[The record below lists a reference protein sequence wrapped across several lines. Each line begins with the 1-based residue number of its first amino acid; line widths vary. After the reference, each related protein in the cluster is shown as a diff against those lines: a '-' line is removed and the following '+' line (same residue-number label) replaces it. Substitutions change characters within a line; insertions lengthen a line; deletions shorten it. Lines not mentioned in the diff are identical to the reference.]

1 MNFEAIKAI
10 YIFEM
15 TRTFRTLL
23 QSLVSPVISTSLY
36 FIVFGTAIGSRMEDI
51 SEVPYGAFIV
61 PGLIMLTVLTQ
72 SISNAAFGIYFP
84 KFIGTIN
91 EILSAPVSAFEI
103 VIGYVGAAATKSMMI
118 GIIIFITAHFFVEI
132 SVKHPIWMVVFLVLT
147 CVSFSLFGFII
158 GIWAKNFEQLN
169 LIPMLVIT
177 PLVFLGGSFYSIS
190 MLPEFWQKVSF
201 FNPVVYLISGF
212 RWSFFGSSDV
222 AIEVSIMAILL
233 FSSFC
238 LYIISQIFKF
248 GYKIKQ

>member
-1 MNFEAIKAI
+1 
-10 YIFEM
+10 
-15 TRTFRTLL
+15 
-23 QSLVSPVISTSLY
+23 
-36 FIVFGTAIGSRMEDI
+36 
-51 SEVPYGAFIV
+51 
-61 PGLIMLTVLTQ
+61 MLTVLTQ

-132 SVKHPIWMVVFLVLT
+132 SVKHPVWMVVFLGLT

>member
-51 SEVPYGAFIV
+51 SDVPYGAFIV

-103 VIGYVGAAATKSMMI
+103 VIGYVGSIVGYEGLNMLVEAAEKLQQRDILNFTILII
-118 GIIIFITAHFFVEI
+118 GDVNEIFISCTL
-132 SVKHPIWMVVFLVLT
+132 S
-147 CVSFSLFGFII
+147 SL
-158 GIWAKNFEQLN
+158 
-169 LIPMLVIT
+169 
-177 PLVFLGGSFYSIS
+177 SY
-190 MLPEFWQKVSF
+190 
-201 FNPVVYLISGF
+201 
-212 RWSFFGSSDV
+212 
-222 AIEVSIMAILL
+222 
-233 FSSFC
+233 
-238 LYIISQIFKF
+238 
-248 GYKIKQ
+248 

>member
-72 SISNAAFGIYFP
+72 SISNASFGIYFP
-84 KFIGTIN
+84 KFMGTIN
-91 EILSAPVSAFEI
+91 EILSAPLSAIEI

-118 GIIIFITAHFFVEI
+118 GIIIFITSHFFVDI
-132 SVKHPIWMVVFLVLT
+132 SVKHPLWM
-147 CVSFSLFGFII
+147 II
-158 GIWAKNFEQLN
+158 F
-169 LIPMLVIT
+169 
-177 PLVFLGGSFYSIS
+177 
-190 MLPEFWQKVSF
+190 
-201 FNPVVYLISGF
+201 
-212 RWSFFGSSDV
+212 
-222 AIEVSIMAILL
+222 LL
-233 FSSFC
+233 F
-238 LYIISQIFKF
+238 YV
-248 GYKIKQ
+248 

>member
-91 EILSAPVSAFEI
+91 EYGSCEGSIKEDYQSDNTYWSS
-103 VIGYVGAAATKSMMI
+103 T
-118 GIIIFITAHFFVEI
+118 IT
-132 SVKHPIWMVVFLVLT
+132 
-147 CVSFSLFGFII
+147 
-158 GIWAKNFEQLN
+158 
-169 LIPMLVIT
+169 
-177 PLVFLGGSFYSIS
+177 
-190 MLPEFWQKVSF
+190 
-201 FNPVVYLISGF
+201 
-212 RWSFFGSSDV
+212 
-222 AIEVSIMAILL
+222 
-233 FSSFC
+233 
-238 LYIISQIFKF
+238 
-248 GYKIKQ
+248 

>member
-51 SEVPYGAFIV
+51 SDVPYGAFIV

-132 SVKHPIWMVVFLVLT
+132 SVKHPVWMVVFLVLT

-177 PLVFLGGSFYSIS
+177 PLVFLGGSFYSTS
-190 MLPEFWQKVSF
+190 MLPAFWQTITNL
-201 FNPVVYLISGF
+201 NPIFYIINGF
-212 RWSFFGSSDV
+212 RWSFFGTSDV
-222 AIEVSIMAILL
+222 AIHISIL
-233 FSSFC
+233 FMVTFLC
-238 LYIISQIFKF
+238 LCITIISIIFKT
-248 GYKIKQ
+248 GYKIRD